1 MSGGRMQSHRIHRL
15 SSDRSI
21 RLDENTL
28 LSIKGRNIQI
38 VCRQGTVWVTWPN
51 GNERVL
57 RKEQTMTITSNGLI
71 CIQAFAPSTI
81 IVRKTEHAIVRP
93 CLPCPAESPAG

>member
-1 MSGGRMQSHRIHRL
+1 MQRHRIRRL
-15 SSDRSI
+15 SRDRSI
-21 RLDENTL
+21 QLDENTL
-28 LSIKGRNIQI
+28 LSIKGCKVQI
-38 VCRQGTVWVTWPN
+38 VCRQGTVWVTWPD

-57 RKEQTMTITSNGLI
+57 RKAQTMTVTSKGLI
-71 CIQAFAPSTI
+71 CIQALAPSTI